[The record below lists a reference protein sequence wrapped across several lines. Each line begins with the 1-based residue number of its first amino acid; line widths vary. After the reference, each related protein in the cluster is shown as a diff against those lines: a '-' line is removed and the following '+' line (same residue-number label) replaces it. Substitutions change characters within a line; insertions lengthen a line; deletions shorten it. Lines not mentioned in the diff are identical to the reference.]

1 MKDIDISFKLIV
13 FFYRLKFNLRF
24 MQKLFYLSLAGLVS
38 LACVLK
44 NDDKME
50 KENSIHSYSFVS
62 LNGDTIELNTF
73 KGKKIL
79 FVNVASKCGFTP
91 QYEGLQELHDKYKD
105 KLVILGFPCNQ
116 FGEQEK
122 GSSDEIQ
129 SFCKKNYGVEFLM
142 SEKIDVKGVNQH
154 PIYKWLTSKELNGK
168 NSTSV
173 KWNFQKYL
181 VDEDGIWID
190 YWYSLT
196 KPKSSKITKHL

>member
-1 MKDIDISFKLIV
+1 MK
-13 FFYRLKFNLRF
+13 
-24 MQKLFYLSLAGLVS
+24 KLFYLSLAGLIS

-129 SFCKKNYGVEFLM
+129 SFCKKNFGVEFLM

>member
-24 MQKLFYLSLAGLVS
+24 MKKLFYLSLAGLVS

>member
-1 MKDIDISFKLIV
+1 MFQQ
-13 FFYRLKFNLRF
+13 LKFILTSMKIF
-24 MQKLFYLSLAGLVS
+24 LYLTVAGLVC
-38 LACVLK
+38 LASVLK
-44 NDDKME
+44 NDDQME
-50 KENSIHSYSFVS
+50 KDNSIHSYSFVS
-62 LNGDTIELNTF
+62 LNGDTIKLDTF

-91 QYEGLQELHDKYKD
+91 QYEGLQELHDQYKD
-105 KLVILGFPCNQ
+105 KLVVLGFPCNQ

-122 GSSDEIQ
+122 GSSDEIH
-129 SFCKKNYGVEFLM
+129 SFCKKNYGVEFLI
-142 SEKIDVKGVNQH
+142 SEKIDVKGANQH

-181 VDEDGIWID
+181 VDENGIWID

>member
-24 MQKLFYLSLAGLVS
+24 MKKLFYLSLAGLVS

-62 LNGDTIELNTF
+62 LNGDTVELNTF

-154 PIYKWLTSKELNGK
+154 PIYKWLTSKEFNGK

>member
-1 MKDIDISFKLIV
+1 
-13 FFYRLKFNLRF
+13 
-24 MQKLFYLSLAGLVS
+24 
-38 LACVLK
+38 
-44 NDDKME
+44 ME
-50 KENSIHSYSFVS
+50 KDNSIHSYSFVS

-91 QYEGLQELHDKYKD
+91 QYEGLQELHDQYKD
-105 KLVILGFPCNQ
+105 KLVVLGFPCNQ

-122 GSSDEIQ
+122 GSSDEIHN
-129 SFCKKNYGVEFLM
+129 FCKKNYGVEFLI
-142 SEKIDVKGVNQH
+142 SEKIDVKGANQH

-181 VDEDGIWID
+181 VDENGMWID

-196 KPKSSKITKHL
+196 KPKSSKITKHF